1 MSKNLDLLTNENFH
15 LRKELEMLVEQ
26 NQGSTNQVEEY
37 TEKITGLEVTNHKT
51 IPVIFIRIFFWRV
64 NLEMSEVMRGASAQS
79 AVAVWVAIGCDWRT
93 FAANT
98 TNEVLG
104 AI

>member
-51 IPVIFIRIFFWRV
+51 MIFNRILFWRV
-64 NLEMSEVMRGASAQS
+64 KLEMSEVMRGASAQS

>member
-15 LRKELEMLVEQ
+15 LRKELEILIEQ
-26 NQGSTNQVEEY
+26 NKGTTNQVEEY
-37 TEKITGLEVTNHKT
+37 TEKITGLEVTNHKNL
-51 IPVIFIRIFFWRV
+51 IFLRYIFGDVKFG
-64 NLEMSEVMRGASAQS
+64 MFEVMRSASAQI

-93 FAANT
+93 FATNT

>member
-15 LRKELEMLVEQ
+15 LRKELEILIEQ
-26 NQGSTNQVEEY
+26 NKGSTNQVEEY
-37 TEKITGLEVTNHKT
+37 TEKITGLEVTNHKNL
-51 IPVIFIRIFFWRV
+51 IFLRFISLGFS
-64 NLEMSEVMRGASAQS
+64 EMFEVMRGASAQI
-79 AVAVWVAIGCDWRT
+79 AVAVWVEIGCDWRT
-93 FAANT
+93 FATNT

>member
-15 LRKELEMLVEQ
+15 LRKELEILIEQ
-26 NQGSTNQVEEY
+26 NKGTTNQVEEY
-37 TEKITGLEVTNHKT
+37 TEKITGLEVTNHKNM
-51 IPVIFIRIFFWRV
+51 ILSPVYIWGFYQS
-64 NLEMSEVMRGASAQS
+64 EMFEVMRSASAQI

-93 FAANT
+93 FATNT

>member
-1 MSKNLDLLTNENFH
+1 MSKNLELLTNENFH

-51 IPVIFIRIFFWRV
+51 MIFIQYLFWRV

>member
-15 LRKELEMLVEQ
+15 LRKELEILIEQ
-26 NQGSTNQVEEY
+26 NKGSTNQVEEY
-37 TEKITGLEVTNHKT
+37 TEKITGLEVTNHKNL
-51 IPVIFIRIFFWRV
+51 IFPVYKFGYFYS
-64 NLEMSEVMRGASAQS
+64 EMFEVMRGASAQI

-93 FAANT
+93 FATNT